1 MRNTGLTES
10 QRDAA
15 RKASEGL
22 SNAEIA
28 QRMCVSIHTVE
39 RYLHD
44 CYEVFGITGNEGSQT
59 QRVKLT
65 RIMLGVDMVC
75 PSAVKRS

>member
-1 MRNTGLTES
+1 MRNTGLTDS
-10 QRDAA
+10 QKRAA
-15 RKASEGL
+15 ELAASGL
-22 SNAEIA
+22 SNQETASTLY
-28 QRMCVSIHTVE
+28 VSIHTVE

-65 RIMLGVDMVC
+65 RIMLGVD
-75 PSAVKRS
+75 